1 MAFCNNCGAQLAEG
15 AKFCPKCGTATG
27 AAAAPVN
34 PQPETVATPQ
44 TEQPVQPTQPQAA
57 PEPQPTWQEQKRE
70 MRDNAEKNI
79 AAGLIN
85 EMNNTADTTAEYDPK
100 DIEANKVMALL
111 SYLGILV
118 LIPIFGAK
126 GSKFARFH
134 ANQGLILCIAAIAY
148 SVVVNILMSILL
160 AISWRLAAVSSIL
173 SLVSVAFLVWAV
185 IGIINALNGK
195 AKELP
200 FIGKYRLLK

>member
-15 AKFCPKCGTATG
+15 AKFCPKCGTPTG
-27 AAAAPVN
+27 VAAAPK
-34 PQPETVATPQ
+34 P
-44 TEQPVQPTQPQAA
+44 EQPVQQPAQPVVEEPVQPQ
-57 PEPQPTWQEQKRE
+57 PQQTWEQSKRDFRNEQEQ
-70 MRDNAEKNI
+70 NI
-79 AAGLIN
+79 ANNLIGA
-85 EMNNTADTTAEYDPK
+85 MNNTADTTAEYDPK

-118 LIPIFGAK
+118 LVPIFAAK

-134 ANQGLILCIAAIAY
+134 ANQGLILCLVAIVYGVA
-148 SVVVNILMSILL
+148 VNILTSVSV
-160 AISWRLAAVSSIL
+160 AISWRLASVVGSLLSI
-173 SLVSVAFLVWAV
+173 VGFAFFIWAV
-185 IGIINALNGK
+185 IGIINSLGGK